1 MRSRAVRALIVANL
15 LRQSRDR
22 VGLFFMVVMPFVTIA
37 FVGLA
42 LGGSAAGQ
50 EKLPVG
56 VVAQDTDPVADAVLR
71 ELAARPDLEVR
82 QVADEAQVRADV
94 REGSLAAGVIIT
106 PGETQLEL
114 VVTQTN
120 GSGMAARSAIDV
132 AVGKVSAVLEAVRA
146 AEAAGASRA
155 QAEELVRAAQQESA
169 SVAVRTAGDD
179 EGTPRGFAYTAPAN
193 LLLFT
198 FVNSMAVA
206 AALVESRR
214 LGMVRR
220 SLGAPVR
227 RSAILLGEA
236 LSRFIVAITQAL
248 LIIVVSAL
256 MFGVSWGDPLAV
268 AVVVGAFALVA
279 TGAAMLVGSLAKSGA
294 QAPAIGP
301 PVGIFLGMLGGCLWP
316 REVAGETLNL
326 IGYVTP
332 HAWALDA
339 LLAVTI
345 PGRGLADVV
354 TEVVVLFAMAAG
366 LLGASLVVFH
376 RRALS
381 TT

>member
-1 MRSRAVRALIVANL
+1 MRSRPVRALVVANL
-15 LRQSRDR
+15 LRQVRDR

-42 LGGSAAGQ
+42 LGGSSSGQ

-56 VVAQDTDPVADAVLR
+56 VVAQDSDPVALAVLR
-71 ELAARPDLEVR
+71 ELDARSDLKVKR
-82 QVADEAQVRADV
+82 ISDEERVRAGV
-94 REGSLAAGVIIT
+94 REGSLAAGLVIPSGAT
-106 PGETQLEL
+106 ELEL
-114 VVTQTN
+114 VITQAN

-146 AEAAGASRA
+146 AEAAGASRQ
-155 QAEELVRAAQQESA
+155 QAEALVRAAQEDSA
-169 SVAVRTAGDD
+169 SVAVRNAENG
-179 EGTPRGFAYTAPAN
+179 EATPRGFAYTAPAN
-193 LLLFT
+193 VLLFT

-227 RSAILLGEA
+227 RGAVLLGEA
-236 LSRFIVAITQAL
+236 LSRFLVAIFQAVL
-248 LIIVVSAL
+248 MIVVSAL

-268 AVVVGAFALVA
+268 AVVDSAFSLVA

-316 REVAGETLNL
+316 REVAGEVLGL

-339 LLAVTI
+339 LLAVSV
-345 PGRGLADVV
+345 PGRGLADVI
-354 TEVVVLFAMAAG
+354 TETVVLLGMAAA

-376 RRALS
+376 RRAL
-381 TT
+381 TN